1 MASITKQLVVKVTS
15 NNTWTQLT
23 EGAGGSAYTVP
34 TSGSNPRTDVKLIRG
49 INFSSGSATMYF
61 AFATSSPT
69 LIEQEVW
76 PRPQIPPSGMF
87 NDDSI
92 QIVRAGEKLWA
103 KVVDTSGSPTA
114 VFRVSAL
121 EVF

>member
-1 MASITKQLVVKVTS
+1 MASITRQLVIKVTS
-15 NNTWTQLT
+15 NNNWTQLT
-23 EGAGGSAYTVP
+23 EGAGGSLYAVP
-34 TSGSNPRTDVKLIRG
+34 TSGSFPRLDVKLVRG

-61 AFATSSPT
+61 AFASASPSLT
-69 LIEQEVW
+69 EHEIW
-76 PRPQIPPSGMF
+76 PRPTIPPFGMF

-103 KVVDTSGSPTA
+103 KVVDTTGSPSA

-121 EVF
+121 EVS